1 MKVIFTNGC
10 KKGSLIDWKFNLFFF
25 FFRAA
30 TTDECDCDKL
40 DFAAAKALSKE
51 GLGQFS
57 QERTTIA
64 VLNDRLV
71 RLIEMVREVL
81 TTSHRTHQ
89 CCFHFCCLVSEHS
102 LHLPGPLLWRGEQL
116 SWKPGCR
123 AQREAERTT
132 RLRQQHL
139 HCGSV
144 WLQSGCGGDTAAQG
158 EGRFCCFSCSC
169 CTFLA
174 FAISTASRPSSPG
187 RKQHFSASSLQDE
200 ILQDTE
206 KLQVE
211 LECLMKECE
220 EAAQQRTL
228 LWQEQRGIAE
238 VNMNGAQSKAVAHPR
253 YSLDEKG
260 CSGNIICL
268 IWKVSDKTVTV
279 TNTLSLSFDEYWE
292 QHLRENLFD
301 EWFFLSWQHIWKSK
315 S

>member
-1 MKVIFTNGC
+1 MPYISMKVIFTNGC
-10 KKGSLIDWKFNLFFF
+10 KKGSLIDWKFNLFFY
-25 FFRAA
+25 FRAA

-40 DFAAAKALSKE
+40 DFAAAKALSEE
-51 GLGQFS
+51 GLDQFS

-81 TTSHRTHQ
+81 TTSHRTRQ

-116 SWKPGCR
+116 SWTPGCR
-123 AQREAERTT
+123 AQREAEQTP

-158 EGRFCCFSCSC
+158 EGRSCCFSCSC
-169 CTFLA
+169 CTSLA
-174 FAISTASRPSSPG
+174 FAISTTSRPSSPAG
-187 RKQHFSASSLQDE
+187 KHSFSVSALQDE

-228 LWQEQRGIAE
+228 LWQEQQGIAE

-253 YSLDEKG
+253 YSQHEKG
-260 CSGNIICL
+260 CSGNII
-268 IWKVSDKTVTV
+268 
-279 TNTLSLSFDEYWE
+279 
-292 QHLRENLFD
+292 LFNN
-301 EWFFLSWQHIWKSK
+301 KSVLQDGDGHK
-315 S
+315 